1 MPIRLGEMLIKAGMI
16 THAQLDEAL
25 KGQVIFGGRLGTNLI
40 EMGVI
45 GEEELARVLSEKL
58 RVPRV
63 DPEELM
69 SVPDHLLPLVPRDM
83 VERHKIVPLGVDGRR
98 LRLVMADP
106 SDLPA
111 IDEIAF
117 RTGFVVMPMVAPEI
131 RLFMALE
138 KYYGIRREVRALP
151 VSENLGGRKLC
162 TYRPRRP
169 VEQLAR
175 RDVVDF
181 SVLPGDGDYL
191 PWEGGDLSENRI
203 EAAERYTID
212 SLSRRLADCR
222 ERDSVADA
230 LVDYAGQLFSRAGLL
245 LVMRD
250 VAAGWEAVAGH
261 ERIGDFGQLRVSL
274 HEISQVRTVVEE
286 RNVYLGSSALSPA
299 DRGLAEALG
308 AADAPAL
315 MLVPLVMNRRVVA
328 ILCAAGDM
336 TALGERLTEARAIA
350 RKGVLAFEILIL
362 RGKILMT

>member
-1 MPIRLGEMLIKAGMI
+1 MPIRLGEMLIKSGMI

-58 RVPRV
+58 RVPCA
-63 DPEELM
+63 DPDELM
-69 SVPDHLLPLVPRDM
+69 AVPDHLLTLVPRDM

-117 RTGFVVMPMVAPEI
+117 RTGFVIVPMVAPEI

-151 VSENLGGRKLC
+151 VSETLGGRRVC
-162 TYRPRRP
+162 TYGPTRPA
-169 VEQLAR
+169 EQPMP

-181 SVLPGDGDYL
+181 STLPGDGEYL
-191 PWEGGDLSENRI
+191 PWEGGDTAGNRI

-212 SLSRRLADCR
+212 TLSRTLADCR
-222 ERDSVADA
+222 ERDAVADA
-230 LVDYAGQLFSRAGLL
+230 LVDCAGRLFGRAGLL

-250 VAAGWEAVAGH
+250 VAAGWEAAADPGRLR
-261 ERIGDFGQLRVSL
+261 EFGQLRISL
-274 HEISQVRTVVEE
+274 QEASQVRTVVEG
-286 RNVYLGSSALSPA
+286 RSVYLGPPGLSPA
-299 DRGLAEALG
+299 DRRLAEALG
-308 AADAPAL
+308 GAGAPGL
-315 MLVPLVMNRRVVA
+315 LLVPMVMGRRVVT
-328 ILCAAGDM
+328 ILCAAGEI
-336 TALGERLTEARAIA
+336 ASLGARLSEAQTIA

>member
-16 THAQLDEAL
+16 THTQLDEAL

-58 RVPRV
+58 RVPCV
-63 DPEELM
+63 DPDELM
-69 SVPDHLLPLVPRDM
+69 AVPDHLLSLVPRDM
-83 VERHKIVPLGVDGRR
+83 VERYKIVPLGVDGRR

-117 RTGFVVMPMVAPEI
+117 RTGFVIVPMVAPEI

-151 VSENLGGRKLC
+151 VSETLGGRRC
-162 TYRPRRP
+162 TYGTKRPA
-169 VEQLAR
+169 EQLMR

-181 SVLPGDGDYL
+181 STLPDNGKYL
-191 PWEGGDLSENRI
+191 PWEGGDIDDNRI

-212 SLSRRLADCR
+212 ALSRTLADCR
-222 ERDSVADA
+222 ERDAVADA
-230 LVDYAGQLFSRAGLL
+230 LVDYAGRLFGCAGLL

-250 VAAGWEAVAGH
+250 MAAGWEAVAGH
-261 ERIGDFGQLRVSL
+261 ERLREFGQLRISL
-274 HEISQVRTVVEE
+274 QGASHVRTVVEE
-286 RNVYLGSSALSPA
+286 RSVYLGPPGNMPT
-299 DRGLAEALG
+299 DRRLAEALG
-308 AADAPAL
+308 GAGAPGL
-315 MLVPLVMNRRVVA
+315 MLVPMVMGRRVVT
-328 ILCAAGDM
+328 ILCAAGEM
-336 TALGERLTEARAIA
+336 VALGARLSEAQTIA